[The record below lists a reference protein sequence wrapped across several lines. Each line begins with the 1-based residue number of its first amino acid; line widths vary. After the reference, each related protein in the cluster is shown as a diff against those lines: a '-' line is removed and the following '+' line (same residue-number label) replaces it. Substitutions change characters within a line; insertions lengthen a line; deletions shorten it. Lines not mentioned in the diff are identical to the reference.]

1 MSSQQRYI
9 SNELTHFV
17 GKGKTSEEQYQLLL
31 KILKEGKL
39 IHWRNEVIK
48 VGGVSGTTME
58 FNPKA
63 KVSKNEMFNPGMICF
78 CDIPTGDINIHIRKY
93 SPFGL
98 SFAKHLIVQRGG
110 SPVYYISGKTPIMH
124 SIFGNGCNNKGEL
137 FDKIVPELYK
147 YIIGNIK
154 LQSPSGTESSRLQ
167 QKVQFV
173 SFLALHIFGYLKC
186 FDHELKEDEE
196 DNYYFEREWRII
208 GNLTFRISDIK
219 RIFISQDYATR
230 FREDVPQ
237 YHGQLTFAD
246 LPKEGKA

>member
-1 MSSQQRYI
+1 MNSQQRYI

-17 GKGKTSEEQYQLLL
+17 GKGTTCEEQYQLLL

-39 IHWRNEVIK
+39 IHWRNELIK
-48 VGGVSGTTME
+48 IRGVPGTTME

-63 KVSKNEMFNPGMICF
+63 KVSENEMFNPGMICF
-78 CDIPTGDINIHIRKY
+78 CDIPIGDLNIHIRKY

-98 SFAKHLIVQRGG
+98 SFAKHFIVQHGG
-110 SPVYYISGKTPIMH
+110 SPVYYISGKTPIIH
-124 SIFGNGCNNKGEL
+124 SMFANVCNNKGEL

-147 YIIGNIK
+147 HFANIGI
-154 LQSPSGTESSRLQ
+154 PSRSETESSEVQ
-167 QKVQFV
+167 QKVSFL

-186 FDHELKEDEE
+186 FDHELQEDQE

-208 GNLTFRISDIK
+208 GDLTFTISDIK
-219 RIFISQDYATR
+219 RIFISQDYASR
-230 FREDVPQ
+230 FSKDVPQ

-246 LPKEGKA
+246 LPKEREA